1 MTTEQFL
8 VLIGTI
14 WIAPTVRQSYGQFAG
29 AFALILAAIKGLGWI

>member
-14 WIAPTVRQSYGQFAG
+14 WVAPTVRQSYGQFAG
-29 AFALILAAIKGLGWI
+29 CLVFILAALKGLGWI

>member
-14 WIAPTVRQSYGQFAG
+14 WIAPTVIKPYGQFAG
-29 AFALILAAIKGLGWI
+29 SLVLIIAALKGLGWI